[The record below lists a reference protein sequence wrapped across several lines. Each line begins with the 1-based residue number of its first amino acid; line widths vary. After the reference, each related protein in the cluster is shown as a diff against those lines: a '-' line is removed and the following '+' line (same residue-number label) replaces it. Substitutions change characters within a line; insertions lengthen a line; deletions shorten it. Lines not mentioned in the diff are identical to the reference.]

1 MTFRI
6 KDRNR
11 SKRVRFSKA
20 MKPSSQK
27 GSTPASTGLEPP
39 SKNQTESVTEELPSS
54 ETGGDMWEDEPIQ
67 ETSGAAQP
75 FIPDL
80 YTSWPLIQ
88 DALNTETS
96 HVQNDTIL
104 ECLPYLNGTCGEFSL
119 YNRHGIP
126 HLDRAR
132 HIRFLHKSLQ
142 NLPSGYVASDA
153 ARPWFFYWAL
163 CGLHTLGEDV
173 TVYRERLIG
182 SVQPMQNPTGGFGG
196 GHGQMS
202 HLAPTYAVLLA
213 LSMVGGEE
221 ALEIVDRKA
230 MWRWLGSIKQP
241 DGGFQ
246 VCLGG
251 EEDVR

>member
-6 KDRNR
+6 KGPNR
-11 SKRVRFSKA
+11 SHKVRFPKA
-20 MKPSSQK
+20 METSSQEGSAPSS
-27 GSTPASTGLEPP
+27 TNIEPP
-39 SKNQTESVTEELPSS
+39 AKNQTDFLIEELPPS
-54 ETGGDMWEDEPIQ
+54 EAGEDMWEDEPIE
-67 ETSGAAQP
+67 ETNRAAQP

-88 DALNTETS
+88 DALNTATS
-96 HVQNDTIL
+96 YVQNDTII
-104 ECLPYLNGTCGEFSL
+104 ESLPYLNGTCGAFDS
-119 YNRHGIP
+119 YNHHGIP

-142 NLPSGYVASDA
+142 SLPSGYVASDA

-163 CGLHTLGEDV
+163 CGLRTLGEDV
-173 TVYRERLIG
+173 TIYRERLVN

-202 HLAPTYAVLLA
+202 HLAPTYAILLA

-230 MWRWLGSIKQP
+230 MWRWLGTIKQP

>member
-1 MTFRI
+1 MTSHI
-6 KDRNR
+6 KGSNR
-11 SKRVRFSKA
+11 GYKVRFSKTMEA
-20 MKPSSQK
+20 SSQEDPPASSIIEPSSQVQ
-27 GSTPASTGLEPP
+27 TGF
-39 SKNQTESVTEELPSS
+39 VIELPSS
-54 ETGGDMWEDEPIQ
+54 ESSEDMWEDEPIQ
-67 ETSGAAQP
+67 ETSRVAQP

-80 YTSWPLIQ
+80 YTSWPPIQ
-88 DALNTETS
+88 DDLNTETS
-96 HVQNDTIL
+96 YVQNDTIL
-104 ECLPYLNGTCGEFSL
+104 ECLPYLNGTCGKFDS
-119 YNRHGIP
+119 YNCHGIP

-142 NLPSGYVASDA
+142 SLSSLYVTSDA

-163 CGLHTLGEDV
+163 CGLRTLGEDV
-173 TVYRERLIG
+173 TVYREQLI
-182 SVQPMQNPTGGFGG
+182 STVRPMQNATGGFGG

-202 HLAPTYAVLLA
+202 HLAPTYAIVLA
-213 LSMVGGEE
+213 LSMVGGEQ

-230 MWRWLGSIKQP
+230 MWQWLGTIKQP

>member
-1 MTFRI
+1 MTLRI
-6 KDRNR
+6 KIKSR
-11 SKRVRFSKA
+11 SHKVRFPKA
-20 MKPSSQK
+20 MEASSQE
-27 GSTPASTGLEPP
+27 GSAPASTNIEPP
-39 SKNQTESVTEELPSS
+39 SKTETEFVIEELPSS
-54 ETGGDMWEDEPIQ
+54 ETGEDMWEDEPIQ
-67 ETSGAAQP
+67 ETSKATRP
-75 FIPDL
+75 FIPNL

-88 DALNTETS
+88 DTLNTETS
-96 HVQNDTIL
+96 YVQNDTIL
-104 ECLPYLNGTCGEFSL
+104 ECLPYLSGTSGEFDF
-119 YNRHGIP
+119 YNHHGIP

-163 CGLHTLGEDV
+163 CGLRTLGEDV
-173 TVYRERLIG
+173 TIYRERLI
-182 SVQPMQNPTGGFGG
+182 STVQPMQNPSGGFGG

-202 HLAPTYAVLLA
+202 HLAPTYAILLA

-221 ALEIVDRKA
+221 ALEIVNRKT